1 MQNKRRNTD
10 KIKILNDMEKMKA
23 IVHTIYGPP
32 DELKLIEVEKPVP
45 ADNEV
50 LIKIHATTVTT
61 TDCNARN
68 FTFVPESFMFFARL
82 VFGFKKPKINI
93 LGIDLA
99 GEIEVVGTDVK
110 LFKKGDKVFGS
121 PGTNFGGHAE
131 YCCVPEDGALAIKPA
146 DMPWEE
152 AAAISLAGNTA
163 LFFIRDLA
171 KIQTGQKILIHGA
184 SGAIGTYAVQLARF
198 YGAGVTGVCSATNEE
213 MVRSLGA
220 DRVIDYNKEDF
231 SKGDERYDFVFNVVG
246 KTTFS
251 QCKGILKPKGIYLEN
266 MLELKDILKMI
277 WTSIIGGKKIKG
289 GMSTERAE
297 NLNFF
302 TELIESGKL
311 KPVIDRIYPLEKTSE
326 AFQYVEQ
333 GHKKGNVVIRV
344 K

>member
-1 MQNKRRNTD
+1 
-10 KIKILNDMEKMKA
+10 MKA
-23 IVHTIYGPP
+23 IVHTKYGPP
-32 DELKLIEVEKPVP
+32 DELQLKEVEKPVP
-45 ADNEV
+45 RDNEV

-68 FTFVPESFMFFARL
+68 FTFVPKSFMFFARIM
-82 VFGFKKPKINI
+82 FGFKKPKINI

-99 GEIEVVGTDVK
+99 GEIEAVGKNVR
-110 LFKKGDKVFGS
+110 LFKVGDQVFGS
-121 PGTNFGGHAE
+121 PGTKFGGHAE

-184 SGAIGTYAVQLARF
+184 SGAIGTYAVQLSRF
-198 YGAGVTGVCSATNEE
+198 YGAEVTGVCSATNEE